1 MDETTNQHAVEER
14 DQPAVTTADSP
25 NAACSSPTRPDPRA
39 ALDALSSNF
48 DQAAAPAPAKSS
60 GWGWASWGASLV
72 TSAVRSLE
80 QLDVNQVASTATR
93 LGSTVTQAAT
103 KSIDRVYATLDPE
116 FQHDEAA
123 QPSAST
129 DNDASAG
136 SSDAQRERATAEPD
150 APAAEDEVERLKVCF
165 FKLSVRASRL
175 TSEIVLMQRTAGH
188 AAETV
193 MSSIDKTLDF
203 ASDLLGNAVL
213 TGYRTVASETSKA
226 TKRVEELAADPTLS
240 QAVAQSRGLASQ
252 GIGALEQLGKTAF
265 DVISGVRPTAESSA
279 SRSADTG
286 PAASVDRAA
295 APASSLSAPTNADV
309 PLAGLQSLSVYF
321 ELAMGA
327 QHLEA
332 LQTIASET
340 QVKLAANPQA
350 AVPDYVAKCK
360 TLDEQ
365 LNLEPFLDTLD
376 QDTQITN
383 EFDELAAAAQKL
395 DMHGT
400 DQAVDQ
406 LKQLTAAARE
416 SRDHATVRQHLAEF
430 TALACEQLLRAAEE
444 LLLKIAAEES
454 VDAVAAA
461 SALRTIVTVLLQGL
475 QVIGNLYSADLDGSN
490 ETLSPDQ
497 IDDDTS
503 MSMSFVQEA
512 MEAVATVLKLA
523 LSRLVGQ
530 TESVSNKEIVAD
542 AHPVE
547 ADTHSAKTVELATE
561 PKTAGSDE

>member
-150 APAAEDEVERLKVCF
+150 APAAEDEVERLK
-165 FKLSVRASRL
+165 
-175 TSEIVLMQRTAGH
+175 RTAGH